1 MGIVKTRIN
10 DTEIIVGRKG
20 TGKSTYANK
29 RACAY
34 PSNKKVLII
43 DVNASPAYKQHK
55 LIDAKTLLSNR
66 WVKGVVRYYESDH
79 DLMMNNI
86 IKHCNNTQTIKQ
98 GILIVF
104 EDCTKYID
112 ANPGKLVKSF
122 LVDHRMWN
130 ADLMFT
136 FHSFKRIPPFFFEMC
151 SYITVMKTQE
161 NFETPRN
168 ENLIPNY
175 ETLVK
180 ARRLVMASNNDY
192 IHKTIATLI

>member
-1 MGIVKTRIN
+1 MVRTRIN

-34 PSNKKVLII
+34 PKNKKVLIV
-43 DVNASPAYKQHK
+43 DVNGSPAYEQHK
-55 LIDAKTLLSNR
+55 HIDTKTLCSPR
-66 WVKGVVRYYESDH
+66 WKSGVVRYYEPDH
-79 DLMMNNI
+79 DLMMQSI
-86 IKHCNNTQTIKQ
+86 MTHCNDFKPKGQ

-112 ANPGKLVKSF
+112 SNPNKAVKSF

-161 NFETPRN
+161 NFETSRN
-168 ENLIPNY
+168 EKVIPNY
-175 ETLVK
+175 EGLRN
-180 ARRLVMASNNDY
+180 ARRLVMASPNDY

>member
-1 MGIVKTRIN
+1 MARLN

-34 PSNKKVLII
+34 PSTKKVLII
-43 DVNASPAYKQHK
+43 DVNGSPAY
-55 LIDAKTLLSNR
+55 AKHTQINDQTLLSSR
-66 WVKGVVRYYESDH
+66 WKKGVVRYYNSDH
-79 DLMMNNI
+79 DVMFENI
-86 IKHCNNTQTIKQ
+86 IKHCNDFMNKKQ
-98 GILIVF
+98 GLLIVF

-112 ANPGKLVKSF
+112 ANPNKQVKSF

-151 SYITVMKTQE
+151 SYITILKTQE

-168 ENLIPNY
+168 ENMIPNF
-175 ETLVK
+175 EELK
-180 ARRLVMASNNDY
+180 HARRKVMEDINPYKY
-192 IHKTIATLI
+192 ITVATLI